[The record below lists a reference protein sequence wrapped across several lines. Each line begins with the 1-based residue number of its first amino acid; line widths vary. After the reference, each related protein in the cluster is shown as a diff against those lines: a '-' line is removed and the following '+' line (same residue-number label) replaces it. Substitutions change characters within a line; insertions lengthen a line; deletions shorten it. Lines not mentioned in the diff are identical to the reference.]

1 MTQLSGSQLYKRL
14 LKLLPDHKAAILL
27 AVFGMALHAIAS
39 GILVKLPGII
49 TETFSQNA
57 AGADTAQVLGLP
69 VVVWLPLFMI
79 LAFGTRGLGSFF
91 SIYYLQVVS
100 STVTHRMRTQLFS
113 KILNLPVQYFD
124 QQSTGGIISR
134 LTYNVEQVTRA
145 VSDATL
151 AIVREGLTVAVVLV
165 ILLATN
171 WQLTLLFFLIA
182 PLAAFIVILASQF
195 FRRYSKRLQQS
206 VGEVAQVANEV
217 VPGIRVAK
225 LFGRQ
230 AYEADRFSKFSDR
243 NRHQQQKIG
252 LTKAISTPLVQLL
265 IALAIAAITA
275 IALVMQVP
283 ATDFID
289 YITAALIIAK
299 PIKTLTSVNQ
309 VLQNGIAAAGDIY
322 QQLDLVDEVD
332 KGTVDQFASKGVVSV
347 KDLAFRYN
355 PEGPEVLKGISF
367 TANAGET
374 VALVGRSGS
383 GKSTLTQ
390 LIPRFYQDY
399 TGSIEIDQLDTRQ
412 LSLAALRQQL
422 SFVDQNTVLFAGT
435 IRENIRYGRIDASDE
450 QVQAAADQ
458 AHVTEFANKL
468 PHGLDTVLGD
478 NGVTL
483 SGGQRQRLAIARAII
498 KQAPILILDEATSAL
513 DTESERY
520 VQQTMAELSG
530 ACTTIVIAHRL
541 STIEDAD
548 QILVMDQGVV
558 VERGNHASLLAKNGY
573 YAKLLSMQHHES

>member
-1 MTQLSGSQLYKRL
+1 MQLTGTQLYKRL
-14 LKLLPDHKAAILL
+14 LKLLPDHKAAIAL

-39 GILVKLPGII
+39 GVLVKLPGMI
-49 TETFSQNA
+49 TSTFTDNA
-57 AGADTAQVLGLP
+57 NGTEVAAVAGLP
-69 VVVWLPLFMI
+69 VVVWLPLFMVI
-79 LAFGTRGLGSFF
+79 AFGLRGLGSFF
-91 SIYYLQVVS
+91 SIYYLQVV
-100 STVTHRMRTQLFS
+100 TATITHRMRTDLFG
-113 KILNLPVQYFD
+113 KILNLPVSYFD

-134 LTYNVEQVTRA
+134 LTYNVEQITRA
-145 VSDATL
+145 VSEATL

-182 PLAAFIVILASQF
+182 PVAAWVVNLASRF
-195 FRRYSKRLQQS
+195 FRRYSKRLQES
-206 VGEVAQVANEV
+206 VGGVAQVANEV
-217 VPGIRVAK
+217 VPGIRVTK

-230 AYEADRFSKFSDR
+230 TYEAERFAQFSDR
-243 NRHQQQKIG
+243 NRRQQQKIG

-275 IALVMQVP
+275 IALTMQVP

-322 QQLDLVDEVD
+322 QQLDLDDEKETGD
-332 KGTVDQFASKGVVSV
+332 LRNFTSEGSV
-347 KDLAFRYN
+347 EVNNLQFRY
-355 PEGPEVLKGISF
+355 GPDEPMVLNGISF
-367 TANAGET
+367 SAKPGQTI
-374 VALVGRSGS
+374 ALVGRSGS

-399 TGSIEIDQLDTRQ
+399 QGSICIDGVDTRELG
-412 LSLAALRQQL
+412 LSALRRQL
-422 SFVDQNTVLFAGT
+422 SFVDQNTILFSGT
-435 IRENIRYGRIDASDE
+435 IRENIRYGRIEASDAE
-450 QVQAAADQ
+450 VEAAAKQ
-458 AHVTEFANKL
+458 AHVIEFANKL
-468 PHGLDTVLGD
+468 EHGLDTVLGD
-478 NGVTL
+478 NGITL

-520 VQQTMAELSG
+520 VQETMAQLSG

-548 QILVMDQGVV
+548 QILVMDHGEIVEQGD
-558 VERGNHASLLAKNGY
+558 HASLLAQNGY